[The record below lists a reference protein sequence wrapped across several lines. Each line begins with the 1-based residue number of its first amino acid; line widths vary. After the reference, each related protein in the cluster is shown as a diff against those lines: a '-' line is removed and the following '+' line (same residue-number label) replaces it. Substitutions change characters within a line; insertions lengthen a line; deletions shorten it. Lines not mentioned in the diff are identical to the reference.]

1 MNGAQRDPLA
11 ERGGDPLAV
20 RLADRGRLARGIELR
35 DLAVEQAGAAAVG
48 GDRLA
53 AVARLGLDAAQGLA
67 LAQQGQNA
75 FPLRLGQRVH
85 PGRFARTRARHL
97 RRVAAFDCP
106 AVFGCPKCPPHA
118 ARRYTALMSHLV
130 PIVVEQTARGERSYD
145 IYSRLL
151 QERIVF
157 VTGQID
163 DALANTVIAQLLF
176 LERADADKD
185 IDLYINSPGGS
196 VSAGLAMY
204 DTMQL
209 IKPNVATICAGLAAS
224 AASLLLTGG
233 APGKRMALPYSKV
246 LIHQPWIGQIG
257 GQATDIE
264 IHARELVA
272 TRRLLAEIYERTT
285 HKPVDEI
292 LRDLERDFYMSA
304 EEAKTYG
311 IIDVVLSGGNRN
323 GEAVE
328 KV

>member
-1 MNGAQRDPLA
+1 
-11 ERGGDPLAV
+11 
-20 RLADRGRLARGIELR
+20 
-35 DLAVEQAGAAAVG
+35 
-48 GDRLA
+48 
-53 AVARLGLDAAQGLA
+53 
-67 LAQQGQNA
+67 
-75 FPLRLGQRVH
+75 
-85 PGRFARTRARHL
+85 
-97 RRVAAFDCP
+97 
-106 AVFGCPKCPPHA
+106 
-118 ARRYTALMSHLV
+118 MSLI

-157 VTGQID
+157 VTGAID

-176 LERADADKD
+176 LERQDPDKD
-185 IDLYINSPGGS
+185 IDLYVNSPGGS

-224 AASLLLTGG
+224 AASILLTGG
-233 APGKRMALPYSKV
+233 APGKRMALPTSKV

-264 IHARELVA
+264 IHARDLIA
-272 TRRLLAEIYERTT
+272 TRRTIAEIYERTT

-304 EEAKTYG
+304 SEALAYG
-311 IIDVVLSGGNRN
+311 IIDRVLNGANRN
-323 GEAVE
+323 GDAAAALLET
-328 KV
+328 

>member
-1 MNGAQRDPLA
+1 
-11 ERGGDPLAV
+11 
-20 RLADRGRLARGIELR
+20 
-35 DLAVEQAGAAAVG
+35 
-48 GDRLA
+48 
-53 AVARLGLDAAQGLA
+53 
-67 LAQQGQNA
+67 
-75 FPLRLGQRVH
+75 
-85 PGRFARTRARHL
+85 
-97 RRVAAFDCP
+97 
-106 AVFGCPKCPPHA
+106 
-118 ARRYTALMSHLV
+118 MSHLV

-224 AASLLLTGG
+224 AASILLTGG

-264 IHARELVA
+264 IHARELLA
-272 TRRLLAEIYERTT
+272 TRRLLAEIYHRTT
-285 HKPVDEI
+285 SKPVDEI

-304 EEAKTYG
+304 DEAKAYG
-311 IIDVVLSGGNRN
+311 IIDVVLDGANRN
-323 GEAVE
+323 GNGAVPASP
-328 KV
+328 